1 MENLPA
7 IAKMELSGLPRK
19 AAAVAGLLRE
29 IANEKRLLI
38 LCELAGLGEVTV
50 ADLAQR
56 VGLGQSAVSQHL
68 ARMRA
73 KGLPDSLVG
82 RLAVGM

>member
-1 MENLPA
+1 M
-7 IAKMELSGLPRK
+7 
-19 AAAVAGLLRE
+19 LRE

-50 ADLAQR
+50 AELAQR

-73 KGLPDSLVG
+73 RGIITFRREGASLHYAIADK
-82 RLAVGM
+82 RITTILKTLKHLYC